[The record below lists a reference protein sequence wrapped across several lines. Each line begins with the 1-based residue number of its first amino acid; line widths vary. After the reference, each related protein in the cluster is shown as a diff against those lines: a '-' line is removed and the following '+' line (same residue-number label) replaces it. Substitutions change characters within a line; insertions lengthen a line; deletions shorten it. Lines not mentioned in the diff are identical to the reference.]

1 MRKFLVTILVMSI
14 VLISVL
20 PVSAQA
26 SDNKNDIEIKS
37 VKGISRTLSSE
48 ASIVKSDSD
57 FNFLLDKV
65 AIEINRD
72 TAKIETNI
80 GESNLMFTPT
90 LHQSQLGY
98 NASNTLFGITS
109 EISEGFRLT
118 KFTIE
123 KSADPFSLLAPNQ
136 DMAGNTVVTLAF
148 LNLRSEQ
155 TYYFQFTAND
165 LSLPTGLVANDK
177 LSDYELANF
186 GAQPYEVIK
195 ADIDSLKA
203 EVTEQINISEDKFSQ
218 STDSQ
223 EKKATEPLATSA
235 ESKLFDRLLE
245 VSKNGPIQLNSISPF
260 ALVPNIPD
268 YVYKSQTYGWEHKN
282 QEYQNEG
289 ANAARAIGYSIFH
302 MPDSTTGN
310 VMNYVL
316 RFESVV
322 NYNWSSQQFVHSFL
336 ITHNLWVQYNKY
348 QDTAFIFDDRAWN
361 ARIQVEAES
370 RLETK
375 TTNGYFTHCE
385 TSGIQSGSFAKNI
398 IKAILIWV
406 PKLGDVT
413 STTDMLKSGTKIKTG
428 GLHPTDRFA
437 KNINIS
443 LDKLKEPGDHVIVK
457 GLGSSIENI
466 SFGYS
471 LNLTS
476 N

>member
-1 MRKFLVTILVMSI
+1 MKKFLSTILVMSI

-57 FNFLLDKV
+57 FNFLLDKI
-65 AIEINRD
+65 AIEINGD
-72 TAKIETNI
+72 TAKIATNI

-136 DMAGNTVVTLAF
+136 DMAGNTVATLAF

-165 LSLPTGLVANDK
+165 LALPTGLVANDK
-177 LSDYELANF
+177 LADYELANF

-203 EVTEQINISEDKFSQ
+203 EITEQINISEDKFSQ

-245 VSKNGPIQLNSISPF
+245 VSKNGPFQLNSISTF

-268 YVYKSQTYGWEHKN
+268 YVYKSQTYGWEHKTIN
-282 QEYQNEG
+282 TRMKVLMQPEQLVTLF
-289 ANAARAIGYSIFH
+289 IICLIL
-302 MPDSTTGN
+302 PQ
-310 VMNYVL
+310 VM
-316 RFESVV
+316 
-322 NYNWSSQQFVHSFL
+322 
-336 ITHNLWVQYNKY
+336 
-348 QDTAFIFDDRAWN
+348 
-361 ARIQVEAES
+361 
-370 RLETK
+370 
-375 TTNGYFTHCE
+375 
-385 TSGIQSGSFAKNI
+385 
-398 IKAILIWV
+398 
-406 PKLGDVT
+406 
-413 STTDMLKSGTKIKTG
+413 
-428 GLHPTDRFA
+428 
-437 KNINIS
+437 
-443 LDKLKEPGDHVIVK
+443 
-457 GLGSSIENI
+457 
-466 SFGYS
+466 
-471 LNLTS
+471 
-476 N
+476 